1 MNKSIQYLKGVGEKR
16 AQLFAKLGV
25 DSVGALLRYYPR
37 AYADYRDQKR
47 IFDCEIDSTVCVR
60 ARIVSPVEE
69 RKHRSGITTYRFVA
83 ADESGQMTV
92 TLFNQQYLAKRLNF
106 DSTYLFYGKMGGNP
120 FYREMSSPEIHE
132 ENYAAIHP
140 VYPACEGLSS
150 KAIEKVVQNALDGTY
165 RDPIP
170 EYIRDKYKLCPLDY
184 ALKNIH
190 FPASL
195 QALTIARRRLMFEEL
210 FLLQVGLAIRRS
222 VRNEGTKFA
231 LARNYT
237 DDFLALLPFTL
248 TAAQSRVINE
258 CIADMQSGVRMN
270 RLVQGDVGSGKT
282 AVAAA
287 LIYNC
292 AANGYQSAL
301 MAPTEILA
309 EQHYSTFRRLFG
321 GALKVALLTGSLKRS
336 EKERIKQALADG
348 EIDVVVGTHALIVDD
363 VRFKNLALVITD
375 EQHRFGVQQRERLA
389 NKGTQPHILV
399 MSATPIPRTL
409 ALIIYGDLDISII
422 DELPAGRRPVES
434 YAVGSALHH
443 RIYNF
448 IKKALDSGRQA
459 YIICPLV
466 EEGESS
472 LTSAEEYYKKLSS
485 GAFRDYK
492 LGLLHGKLSARDKD
506 KVMRDFANGDIQ
518 LLVATTVVEVGVD
531 VPNASVLVVENAE
544 RFGLSQLHQ
553 LRGRI
558 GRGQHKSTCI
568 LISDDTSDITR
579 QRLST
584 LCSTT
589 DGFVIAEADLKA
601 RGPGDFLG
609 NRQHG
614 LPELKVAD
622 MQSDI
627 NAMRIAGEEARALI
641 DADPE
646 LKDYPALYDSVNQLF
661 STAYRL

>member
-1 MNKSIQYLKGVGEKR
+1 MDKNIQYLKGVGEKR

-37 AYADYRDQKR
+37 GYVDYKNQKQ
-47 IFDCEIDSTVCVR
+47 IFDCELDNTVCVR
-60 ARIVSPVEE
+60 AKIITPIEE
-69 RKHRSGITTYRFVA
+69 RKHRKGMTTYRFAV

-92 TLFNQQYLAKRLNF
+92 TLFNQQYLAKKLNLG
-106 DSTYLFYGKMGGNP
+106 STYLFYGKMGGNP

-140 VYPACEGLSS
+140 VYRSCEGLNS
-150 KAIEKVVQNALDGTY
+150 KAIEKAVTNALGASY
-165 RDPIP
+165 ADPIP
-170 EYIRDKYKLCPLDY
+170 EQLRDKYKLCPLDY

-190 FPASL
+190 LPSST
-195 QALTIARRRLMFEEL
+195 QALTAARRRLMFEEL
-210 FLLQVGLAIRRS
+210 FLLQTGLALIRRGRS
-222 VRNEGTKFA
+222 EGAGIVLSKNCTE
-231 LARNYT
+231 N
-237 DDFLALLPFTL
+237 FLTLLPFSL
-248 TAAQSRVINE
+248 TSAQRRVIDE
-258 CIADMQSGVRMN
+258 CVSDMQSGKRMN

-292 AANGYQSAL
+292 TVNGYQSAL

-309 EQHYSTFRRLFG
+309 EQHYSTLCRMFG
-321 GALKVALLTGSLKRS
+321 EKARVALLTGSLKRT
-336 EKERIKQALADG
+336 EKERIKRALANG

-363 VRFKNLALVITD
+363 VRFKDLSLVITD

-389 NKGTQPHILV
+389 SKGERPHTLV

-422 DELPAGRRPVES
+422 DELPAGRSPVES
-434 YAVGSALHH
+434 YAVSSALHE
-443 RIYNF
+443 RIYKF
-448 IKKALDSGRQA
+448 IKTALNGGRQA

-466 EEGESS
+466 EEGENA
-472 LTSAEEYYKKLSS
+472 LTSAEEYYSRLQS
-485 GAFRDYK
+485 GTFKDYR
-492 LGLLHGKLSARDKD
+492 LGLLHGKLSPRDKD
-506 KVMRDFANGDIQ
+506 AVMRDFVNGDIQ

-531 VPNASVLVVENAE
+531 VPNASVLVIENAE

-568 LISDDTSDITR
+568 LVSDDTADVTR

-614 LPELKVAD
+614 LPELKIAD

-627 NAMRIAGEEARALI
+627 NAMRIAGEEARSLI
-641 DADPE
+641 DADPKLE
-646 LKDYPALYDSVNQLF
+646 NYPALRDSVNRLF